1 MPISAVLFDLD
12 DTLLWDERSVEEAF
26 RYASEAAGDS
36 VDPRELEAAVRR
48 EARNLYESYE
58 TFPFTKLIGINP
70 FEALWGNFTA
80 GEQLEFR
87 QMEQLAPV
95 YRKESW
101 RRGLAALGVEDEALA
116 ETLAAKFAAERR
128 SRPYIYEETLQVL
141 DKLKGKVKLL
151 LLTNGCPALQQ
162 EKLDGV
168 PELVPYFDHVVISG
182 SFGKGKPDKSI
193 FTHAMNLLDIAP
205 EEGIMVGDK
214 LTTDILGGLGAGLTT
229 VWINRT
235 GKASDPE
242 ITPDYQIGHLSE
254 LLPLVET
261 L

>member
-26 RYASEAAGDS
+26 RYTCEAAGSS
-36 VDPRELEAAVRR
+36 VNPQELEAAVRN
-48 EARNLYESYE
+48 EARSLYESYD

-80 GEQLEFR
+80 GEQPEFR
-87 QMEQLAPV
+87 QLEQLAPV

-128 SRPYIYEETLQVL
+128 SRPYIYEETLQIL
-141 DKLKGKVKLL
+141 NELRGKYKLL

-168 PELVPYFDHVVISG
+168 PELVPYFDHIVISG
-182 SFGKGKPDKSI
+182 KFGKGKPDAGI
-193 FTHAMNLLDIAP
+193 FEHALSLLDTSA
-205 EEGIMVGDK
+205 EEAVMVGDK

-235 GKASDPE
+235 AKADDPE
-242 ITPDYQIGHLSE
+242 IKPDYVIRSLSE
-254 LLPLVET
+254 LLPLIKI

>member
-141 DKLKGKVKLL
+141 DELKGKVKLL

-182 SFGKGKPDKSI
+182 SFGKGKPDKGI
-193 FTHAMNLLDIAP
+193 FTHAMNLLDITP

-242 ITPDYQIGHLSE
+242 IIPDYQIGHLSE